1 MPDHARRR
9 ALAGL
14 TSLAALAAFAPRAPA
29 ASPGLT
35 AAQLQADLAFLRK
48 TLADTHPD
56 PRFSVDP
63 AALDAGLAG
72 LAARITDGMTRDAAW
87 ALLATINPL
96 FADAHLCV
104 TWPDWRGAVRAHLDS
119 GGTLFPYE
127 VTVDAN
133 GLAIDTLLG
142 GAATPLRGARI
153 VAIDGEPAGAVTA
166 ALLAR
171 MHGDTARFRMHLLG
185 RRWWFYHWKL
195 RGAPASHHLTLTH
208 NGRTW
213 TVFTPASTATPDLLQ
228 QEASFERQFRLDFEP
243 DGSAVLTVGSFGPTD
258 PARVQA
264 FLREAFAT
272 LRERRTRSLV
282 IDISANGGG
291 DDAVWL
297 DGLLPCLATRPYRTG
312 STYRKKVLETNAA
325 KGERAGDVVTG
336 EITTW
341 RPPQPDHPLRFAG
354 KVRVVIG
361 PATYSSAILF
371 ANVMRDFGFATL
383 AGTGGAA
390 RRAQS
395 GGVRNFTLP
404 NSGLALSVPR
414 FVLDPPAGGPPGALL
429 EPDKA

>member
-1 MPDHARRR
+1 MPDHHRRR
-9 ALAGL
+9 ILASLASLAGL
-14 TSLAALAAFAPRAPA
+14 AALTPCTLAAAPT
-29 ASPGLT
+29 LT
-35 AAQLQADLAFLRK
+35 AAQLQADIAFLRK

-56 PRFSVDP
+56 LRFSVDP
-63 AALDAGLAG
+63 AAADAALAR
-72 LAARITDGMTRDAAW
+72 LAAKATDGMTRDAAW
-87 ALLATINPL
+87 ALLATLNPL

-104 TWPDWRGAVRAHLDS
+104 TWPDWRGAVRAHLAG

-127 VTVDAN
+127 VTMDGD
-133 GLAIDTLLG
+133 GLAIDALLG

-153 VAIDGEPAGAVTA
+153 VAIDGEPAGAVAA

-171 MHGDTARFRMHLLG
+171 VHGDTARFRMHLLG
-185 RRWWFYHWKL
+185 RRWWFYDWKL
-195 RGAPASHHLTLTH
+195 RGARASHHLTLTH
-208 NGRTW
+208 DGRTW
-213 TVFTPASTATPDLLQ
+213 TVFTPRSTATPDLLRQ
-228 QEASFERQFRLDFEP
+228 DASFDRQFRLDFEA
-243 DGSAVLTVGSFGPTD
+243 DGGAVLTAGSFAPAD
-258 PARVQA
+258 PARAQA
-264 FLREAFAT
+264 FLRDAFAT
-272 LRERRTRSLV
+272 LRERGTGKLL

-297 DGLLPCLATRPYRTG
+297 DGLLPYLATQPYRTG

-325 KGERAGDVVTG
+325 KGERAGELVTG

-341 RPPQPDHPLRFAG
+341 RPPQPDNPLRFAG
-354 KVRVVIG
+354 KVRVAIG

-383 AGTGGAA
+383 TGTGGAA

-429 EPDKA
+429 EADAA